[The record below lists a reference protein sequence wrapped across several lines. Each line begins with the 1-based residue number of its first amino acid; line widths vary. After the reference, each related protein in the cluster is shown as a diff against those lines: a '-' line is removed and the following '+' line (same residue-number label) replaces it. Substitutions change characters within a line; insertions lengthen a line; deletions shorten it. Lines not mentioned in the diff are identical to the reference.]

1 MKQCLVDV
9 NVLLPLLVR
18 HHKHHRAARKW
29 LDSLSAR
36 EAGVCRLVQLAL
48 ARLLANRSIMAG
60 FAIPASEA
68 WRLIRE
74 LIEDE
79 RLEFVTEP
87 SLIDNILPK
96 LFRHPVPAPNLITDA
111 YLAAFAL
118 AANRRIATFDR
129 GFRQF
134 DELEV
139 ELVPD

>member
-18 HHKHHRAARKW
+18 HHKHHRLARKW
-29 LDSLSAR
+29 LDGLSSG
-36 EAGVCRLVQLAL
+36 EAGVCRFVQLAL

-60 FAIPASEA
+60 FAIPASDA

-74 LIEDE
+74 LLEDE
-79 RLEFVTEP
+79 RFEFVTEP

-96 LFRHPVPAPNLITDA
+96 LFRYAVPTPNLIMDA

-139 ELVPD
+139 DLLPD

>member
-1 MKQCLVDV
+1 MKHCLVDV

-18 HHKHHRAARKW
+18 HHKHHQPARKW
-29 LDSLSAR
+29 LDSLSSG

-60 FAIPASEA
+60 FAIPASDA

-74 LIEDE
+74 LLEDE
-79 RLEFVTEP
+79 RFEFVSEP
-87 SLIDNILPK
+87 LIDDILPK
-96 LFRHPVPAPNLITDA
+96 LFRYAVPTPNLIMDA

-139 ELVPD
+139 DLLEG